1 MAATVRAEAQRG
13 STFRSLRTRNYR
25 LYFSGQ
31 LVSMAGTF
39 MQTVA
44 QGWLVLKLT
53 GSTTALGLVLAVQY
67 VPMLV
72 LGPFGGVLV
81 DRADRRKLWML
92 TQTLAGL
99 CALTLGL
106 LTVAG
111 AIPPLDGLRSRDGT
125 RRCDVHRPDDE
136 DRADPRPGGR
146 GG

>member
-1 MAATVRAEAQRG
+1 MAARVRAGARG
-13 STFRSLRTRNYR
+13 GSPSRSPGPRTYR

-39 MQTVA
+39 VQAVA
-44 QGWLVLKLT
+44 QGSLVLKLT

-81 DRADRRKLWML
+81 DRADRRKLWVL

-99 CALTLGL
+99 CALTLGP

-111 AIPPLDGLRSRDGT
+111 AIRLWMVFAL
-125 RRCDVHRPDDE
+125 
-136 DRADPRPGGR
+136 A
-146 GG
+146 